1 MAVKARKKF
10 NREKLVQKAKEGGKT
25 GGVSYLNSNLR
36 QYRFH
41 EKKNRLSIIPF
52 EVSRANADGVEV
64 GELWYKAQVKV
75 HTQVGVNKQMIICP
89 KMFNKKCPIC
99 EMEQELSEQGA
110 EWDSK
115 ERQALRAK
123 TRELYNVINM
133 DKPEDGIQILEAA
146 YNTFGKKLDA
156 EVEDDEANGA
166 FPDPDEGLI
175 VVARG
180 VKASFAGRDYIDID
194 KITFEE
200 RDALDD
206 ETMSEAVDLHAA
218 LKVLTYDEIVNLI
231 NGGEEDE
238 APKPKKSIKSKA
250 KPVDED
256 EDEDEDEEEEAE
268 TRRPAP
274 RGAKKKAEPE
284 EEPDEDENEPET
296 PQNDDVPFDE
306 DSEESDEEEEEETEC
321 KFFGKKCGYDDDV
334 CDDCDN
340 WKACRKATDAYL
352 KAKRSK

>member
-1 MAVKARKKF
+1 MAVKPRKKF
-10 NREKLVQKAKEGGKT
+10 NTAKLVQKAKEGGKT
-25 GGVSYLNSNLR
+25 GGISYLNTSLR
-36 QYRFH
+36 RFSLH
-41 EKKNRLSIIPF
+41 LKKNRLSIIPF
-52 EVSRANADGVEV
+52 EVTKNNFDGIEP
-64 GELWYKAQVKV
+64 GELWYKASVLV
-75 HTQVGVNKQMIICP
+75 HSQVGVNKQMVLCP

-110 EWDSK
+110 EWNSK

-256 EDEDEDEEEEAE
+256 ENEDEDEEEEAE

-296 PQNDDVPFDE
+296 PQNEDVPFDT
-306 DSEESDEEEEEETEC
+306 DESDDEVDTEDEC
-321 KFFGKKCGYDDDV
+321 RYFGTKCGYDDDV
-334 CDDCDN
+334 CDECDQ
-340 WKACRKATDAYL
+340 WQKCRKATDAYL
-352 KAKRSK
+352 KAKRSR

>member
-1 MAVKARKKF
+1 MALKARKKF
-10 NREKLVQKAKEGGKT
+10 NREKLVQKAKEGGKS
-25 GGVSYLNSNLR
+25 GGISYLNTNLR
-36 QYRFH
+36 KYAFH

-52 EVSRANADGVEV
+52 EVTRANADGIDI

-75 HTQVGVNKQMIICP
+75 HTAVGVNKQMVICP

-99 EMEQELSEQGA
+99 EMEQELAEAGA
-110 EWDSK
+110 DWNDK

-123 TRELYNVINM
+123 TREVYNVINM
-133 DKPEDGIQILEAA
+133 DKPEDGIQILEAS
-146 YNTFGKKLDA
+146 YNVFGKKLDA
-156 EVEDDEANGA
+156 EIEDDEANGC

-194 KITFEE
+194 KLTFEE

-206 ETMSEAVDLHAA
+206 EVLNDAVDLHAA
-218 LKVLTYDEIVNLI
+218 LKIMTYDELVNLI
-231 NGGEEDE
+231 NGGEDE
-238 APKPKKSIKSKA
+238 ETPKPKKSIKSKS
-250 KPVDED
+250 KPVDD
-256 EDEDEDEEEEAE
+256 EDDYDDDEDEEEEAE

-296 PQNDDVPFDE
+296 PQNEDVPFDP
-306 DSEESDEEEEEETEC
+306 DEEEDEEEESEC
-321 KFFGKKCGYDDDV
+321 KFFGKKCGYDDDA
-334 CDDCDN
+334 CDECDN